1 MKNLLSW
8 LSNTLEP
15 SFKNQFLLAVAL
27 IITQI
32 SGCNQQDVILE
43 QGLLTGTITIGPLC
57 PVEMFPPDPNCQPT
71 EATFKAWPIGVWTAD
86 KQTKLGQLEPAMDGS
101 YNFELSEGTYLIDL
115 EIQHLFGTT
124 LPETI
129 KIRPDETVI
138 LNIDIDTGIR

>member
-1 MKNLLSW
+1 MKNLLLW
-8 LSNTLEP
+8 LGNTLEP
-15 SFKNQFLLAVAL
+15 SFKNQFLLAAAIV
-27 IITQI
+27 IIPI

-57 PVEMFPPDPNCQPT
+57 PVETFPPDPNCQPT

-138 LNIDIDTGIR
+138 LNIDIDTG

>member
-1 MKNLLSW
+1 
-8 LSNTLEP
+8 
-15 SFKNQFLLAVAL
+15 
-27 IITQI
+27 
-32 SGCNQQDVILE
+32 
-43 QGLLTGTITIGPLC
+43 
-57 PVEMFPPDPNCQPT
+57 
-71 EATFKAWPIGVWTAD
+71 IGVWTAD

>member
-86 KQTKLGQLEPAMDGS
+86 KQTKLGQLEPILDGS
-101 YNFELSEGTYLIDL
+101 YNLELSEGIYLIDL
-115 EIQHLFGTT
+115 EIQHLFDTT